1 MSVPPLPLS
10 ATCLNT
16 MHWCTIGCNT
26 IQSEVCNYYS
36 SLYWKPKRLH
46 CQSVRIC
53 IICLALQVCYTRV
66 AECNDNDWLPKPV
79 LPTTCS
85 IGRATCG
92 KQCNA
97 IWPMQCVIH
106 NVHCVIH
113 KHHEPLQCAICDVQ
127 ATALCNRIHYCT
139 PPHQK
144 SISSVKKHNITQCT
158 LCTEMI
164 VKSIISP
171 RSAAVPNLTQRRLSF
186 KQRSYSP
193 SAVRNL

>member
-10 ATCLNT
+10 TTCLNT
-16 MHWCTIGCNT
+16 MHWCRV
-26 IQSEVCNYYS
+26 QRQWLV
-36 SLYWKPKRLH
+36 
-46 CQSVRIC
+46 
-53 IICLALQVCYTRV
+53 ALTGAAHHLLNR
-66 AECNDNDWLPKPV
+66 
-79 LPTTCS
+79 
-85 IGRATCG
+85 RATCG